1 VDFEGTMRTIQTFV
15 LRLLV
20 DGDEP
25 HQLRG
30 SLRSV
35 ATDEEDAFADAQ
47 DLVNLLR
54 ELVMQPAKAR
64 SKTERT
70 NRNENAILDS

>member
-1 VDFEGTMRTIQTFV
+1 MRTIQTFV

-20 DGDEP
+20 DADEP

-30 SLRSV
+30 ALRSV
-35 ATDEEDAFADAQ
+35 ATDEENAFADAQ

-54 ELVMQPAKAR
+54 RLVRQPAKAR
-64 SKTERT
+64 SKTGRT